1 MGLHKLRDVDLY
13 QANLD
18 VHFEDAGPAVAGF
31 SQSELEVDLEDGD
44 PGDVELGP
52 ANFNTDLK
60 DADLGDAHPDP
71 IFADRRISMVTSA
84 MRLKD
89 PRSSRHYRGWPMM
102 DRLCTAEYEAPS

>member
-1 MGLHKLRDVDLY
+1 MDLHQLRDVDLH

-18 VHFEDAGPAVAGF
+18 TNFEDAGPAVAGF

-60 DADLGDAHPDP
+60 DADLGDDIP
-71 IFADRRISMVTSA
+71 IRVSQIAE
-84 MRLKD
+84 
-89 PRSSRHYRGWPMM
+89 PRWSRPR
-102 DRLCTAEYEAPS
+102 